1 MIYSEKDVIYGEF
14 GLTYEEWLNSL
25 ETPNMTFEVRTKD
38 FPTLLQLVCDLRK
51 FKVTINM
58 NDREQRHDVYVT
70 IPNAGYYMM
79 LMDILCSTTYIQG
92 IIKGVDG
99 PNPEP
104 KAEYIRPSAS
114 LTALKMSEE

>member
-38 FPTLLQLVCDLRK
+38 FPTLLKLVYDLRK

-70 IPNAGYYMM
+70 IPNAWYYKM
-79 LMDILCSTTYIQG
+79 LMDILCSATYIHG
-92 IIKGVDG
+92 IIKGIDG
-99 PNPEP
+99 PNPES
-104 KAEYIRPSAS
+104 KDEYIRPSAS
-114 LTALKMSEE
+114 LKALKMSEE